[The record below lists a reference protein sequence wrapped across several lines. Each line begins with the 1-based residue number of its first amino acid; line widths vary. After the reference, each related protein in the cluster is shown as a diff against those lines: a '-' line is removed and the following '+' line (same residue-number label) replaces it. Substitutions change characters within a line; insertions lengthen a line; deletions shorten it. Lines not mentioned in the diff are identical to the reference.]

1 MRTNFTSLVGTTF
14 ALSHNWEIQIE
25 EGPMEDVTLFATSV
39 KIQGVNVME
48 KTWTVGHQEIRIP
61 SGITL
66 PQLTITFIDKE
77 SLYYLYWFKSWFNVG
92 VTEYSPCMD
101 SPHDN
106 SKWISVANYAS
117 DGSVVALTRYEVF
130 PYGNIVEDY
139 DSEGKLFTFT
149 VNLRV
154 INIK

>member
-14 ALSHNWEIQIE
+14 ALSHNWEIWFGE
-25 EGPMEDVTLFATSV
+25 SEDAILFATSV
-39 KIQGVNVME
+39 KIQGVNVIE
-48 KTWTVGHQEIRIP
+48 KSWTVGHQEIRIP

-66 PQLTITFIDKE
+66 PQLTITFIDDE
-77 SLYYLYWFKSWFNVG
+77 NLSWLAWFKSWFNVG
-92 VTEYSPCMD
+92 VIGSFSGVGTPD
-101 SPHDN
+101 KN

-117 DGSVVALTRYEVF
+117 DGSMVALTRYEVY
-130 PYGNIVEDY
+130 PYGNIMEDY

-154 INIK
+154 VNIINL

>member
-14 ALSHNWEIQIE
+14 ALSHNWEIWFDDS
-25 EGPMEDVTLFATSV
+25 EDVTLFATSV

-48 KTWTVGHQEIRIP
+48 KAWTVGHQEIRIP

-66 PQLTITFIDKE
+66 PQLTITFIDDEKLSWLE
-77 SLYYLYWFKSWFNVG
+77 YFKSWFHVG
-92 VTEYSPCMD
+92 VFGYTTGID
-101 SPHDN
+101 SPYDN

-117 DGSVVALTRYEVF
+117 GGEMVGWKRYEVF